1 MRKLIIIKL
10 STFILMYSINW
21 SIADERYLM
30 IDPFS
35 KNLKIIK
42 EFRKNLSK
50 PSIYPVTSMKLV
62 GTIIGTNSEN
72 YALLKLP
79 GDEDQVIIKQG
90 QKIGKYKALVK
101 KIDDDRVTIQEN
113 NNTITL
119 GLNE

>member
-1 MRKLIIIKL
+1 MRKLIILKL

-21 SIADERYLM
+21 SIADERDLM

-62 GTIIGTNSEN
+62 GTIIGANSEN
-72 YALLKLP
+72 YALVKLP
-79 GDEDQVIIKQG
+79 GDKDQVIIKQG
-90 QKIGKYKALVK
+90 QKLENISFSK
-101 KIDDDRVTIQEN
+101 KNR
-113 NNTITL
+113 
-119 GLNE
+119 